1 MNQFS
6 LIGFLILAVV
16 VATFSVQNSGEA
28 VVKFIWWQF
37 QSSLVVMILIST
49 ALGAIM
55 AIFLSSPEPSG
66 CACDCG
72 SSRNTSLSW
81 NSDSGNVKQP
91 GPGIRQTLGNR
102 SGMR

>member
-55 AIFLSSPEPSG
+55 AIFLS
-66 CACDCG
+66 
-72 SSRNTSLSW
+72 L
-81 NSDSGNVKQP
+81 P
-91 GPGIRQTLGNR
+91 GTFRLR
-102 SGMR
+102 MRLREQSQHIAELEQRLRERETTRTRDTPDTR

>member
-16 VATFSVQNSGEA
+16 IATFSIQNSGEA

-37 QSSLVVMILIST
+37 QSSLVVVILIST

-55 AIFLSSPEPSG
+55 AIFLSLPRTFRLRMRLREQ
-66 CACDCG
+66 AQ
-72 SSRNTSLSW
+72 RIAELEQRLQERETTHKNM
-81 NSDSGNVKQP
+81 P
-91 GPGIRQTLGNR
+91 GTR
-102 SGMR
+102 